1 MKKANTKFDVD
12 KFNLAVIRRRLAYL
26 ENKRIKSFADFN
38 KQMTLLSNKAQ
49 YEAEIR
55 RQNRLFSSDIR
66 REYARR
72 LNQRQTNGQ
81 MVDTNSAVYK
91 AGFYIGLLITS
102 KRARDKVFNRFKDND
117 WPPRYSKNR
126 FMTAISN
133 KGARDVFTPNSAAL
147 IETALIMKAHDA
159 IKNQPEKASAINK
172 QFETARDLLYQ
183 VANKDGVNKK
193 DIQEETKLF
202 SQDLMQIDPE
212 NKYIFADVNSNVLA
226 PRVPLTSENYQDKL
240 ADLTTNSFD
249 EYRKSKDKSKHQTII
264 ENYKGKLREFKDL
277 MAHDGVVKKIDKM
290 SMLNVMQ
297 GYIKLTAQQRYGQ
310 NKGDKMIDTAVKY
323 SVNHLG
329 DAINY
334 KDIYAFAKDNNVGDI
349 KAQAKIIQQVQ
360 EAANNALLIGDIS
373 LVQNTLLKNSDFDN
387 LATIK
392 QTNKTA
398 RQINE
403 ELMDDEPKK
412 LGSQGKTQSS
422 KPITPKAKK
431 KSLDV
436 KNTSEKD
443 PAKLM
448 ANLLVDTQLKY
459 GNKGVKELV
468 TLQQALRCNAKIPKA
483 NAFDTKEQISV
494 INQLKLIN
502 KLDKDRVSDQV
513 AKAFVSSL
521 PKEAIYPK
529 KQEQKLIK
537 RSDIDKS
544 TSKQVASVQEYN
556 PQISLIDIK
565 QTDPLLYCNN
575 QHNLDKNMSME
586 SKL

>member
-12 KFNLAVIRRRLAYL
+12 KFNLTVIRRRLAYL

-38 KQMTLLSNKAQ
+38 KQMKLLSNKAQ
-49 YEAEIR
+49 YETEIR

-91 AGFYIGLLITS
+91 AGFYIGLLLTS

-133 KGARDVFTPNSAAL
+133 KGERDVFTPNSVAL
-147 IETALIMKAHDA
+147 IETALIIKAHDA
-159 IKNQPEKASAINK
+159 IKNQPEKANVINK

-183 VANKDGVNKK
+183 VAGKDGVNKK
-193 DIQEETKLF
+193 DIQAETKLF
-202 SQDLMQIDPE
+202 SQDLMEIDPE
-212 NKYIFADVNSNVLA
+212 NKYIFADVNSNVLT

-249 EYRKSKDKSKHQTII
+249 EYRKSKNMSKRQTII
-264 ENYKGKLREFKDL
+264 KNYKDQLREFKDL
-277 MAHDGVVKKIDKM
+277 MVHDGVAKKVDKM
-290 SMLNVMQ
+290 SMFNVMQ
-297 GYIKLTAQQRYGQ
+297 GYIKLTTQQQYGQ
-310 NKGDKMIDTAVKY
+310 DKGNKMIDTAVKY

-329 DAINY
+329 DTINY
-334 KDIYAFAKDNNVGDI
+334 KDIYAFAKNNNAGDI
-349 KAQAKIIQQVQ
+349 KAQAKIIQQLQ
-360 EAANNALLIGDIS
+360 EASNNALLIGDVS
-373 LVQNTLLKNSDFDN
+373 LVQDTLLKNSDFDN
-387 LATIK
+387 LAAIK
-392 QTNKTA
+392 QTSITA
-398 RQINE
+398 KQLNE
-403 ELMDDEPKK
+403 ELMDDEPRK
-412 LGSQGKTQSS
+412 LGSPAKNQSPKS
-422 KPITPKAKK
+422 ITPNAKK
-431 KSLDV
+431 KSLDA

-459 GNKGVKELV
+459 GNKSVKDLV
-468 TLQQALRCNAKIPKA
+468 TLQQALRCDAKIPKV
-483 NAFDTKEQISV
+483 NAFGTKEQASV
-494 INQLKLIN
+494 INQLKVIN
-502 KLDKDRVSDQV
+502 ELDKDRVSDQV

-537 RSDIDKS
+537 RSDLDKS

-556 PQISLIDIK
+556 PHISLIDIK
-565 QTDPLLYCNN
+565 QTDPLLYHNN
-575 QHNLDKNMSME
+575 QHDVDKNMSME